1 MTLSPATRYKAVVVT
16 HTPSGA
22 FLQPYLITLP
32 IFIAT
37 VYLSL
42 AQPTIAGW
50 RLHHGWAAVAGAS
63 LMLIVLPGSPWA
75 LIGSSMAILLRPIM
89 TIISLMVI
97 TLVAQQAGLFDRL
110 LQAVLRLACGDGR
123 RLFFWLFWAGVLT
136 GALFTNDAAVLILT
150 PMVCLMLRNAPGLS
164 PLPFLFAVLNIANL
178 VAAFVISNPINIV
191 VAHYFGIDFLDYAAW
206 MFFPAM
212 AAAISTYVVLR
223 WYFRRE
229 ISASRLPEAPATRKS
244 LSPFARW
251 CAGLIAVIVLAAFLG
266 PRIGVPL
273 WVVMSSGACLLLL
286 IGRVMVGLDPL
297 GVARGVAWDVLV
309 FVVGFFILVNGL
321 RASGISGH
329 IGVLLHLAGEEP
341 IRLVFS
347 TGVVAALSS
356 ALMNNHPT
364 AYLMALTIGDLGVS
378 PWLQKVLAFAQLIGG
393 DLGPKMLPIGS
404 LAALLWF
411 RILRDHGITVPYRLY
426 VKIGVPVTL
435 IALFLALSV
444 LAAEMYWMAGG
455 TPGF

>member
-1 MTLSPATRYKAVVVT
+1 
-16 HTPSGA
+16 
-22 FLQPYLITLP
+22 
-32 IFIAT
+32 
-37 VYLSL
+37 
-42 AQPTIAGW
+42 
-50 RLHHGWAAVAGAS
+50 VAGAS
-63 LMLIVLPGSPWA
+63 VMLLVFPGSAWD
-75 LIGSSMAILLRPIM
+75 LVGSSATILLKPVI

-97 TLVAQQAGLFDRL
+97 TLVARRAGLFDRL
-110 LQAVLRLACGDGR
+110 LQMVLRSAGGDGR

-150 PMVCLMLRNAPGLS
+150 PLVCLMLRNLPGLA

-178 VAAFVISNPINIV
+178 VAALVISNPINVV
-191 VAHYFGIDFLDYAAW
+191 VAHYFGIDFVDYAGW
-206 MFFPAM
+206 MFLPALV
-212 AAAISTYVVLR
+212 AAVSTYLALR

-229 ISASRLPEAPATRKS
+229 ISESRFSAPEESPGS
-244 LSPFARW
+244 LTPFARW
-251 CAGLIAVIVLAAFLG
+251 CLGLMAVIVSAAFLG
-266 PRIGVPL
+266 PRVGLPL
-273 WVVMSSGACLLLL
+273 WVVMSSGAGLLLL
-286 IGRVMVGLDPL
+286 VGRMMAGISPV

-321 RASGISGH
+321 RSSGLSGQTGAL
-329 IGVLLHLAGEEP
+329 IGRLAGDDP
-341 IRLVFS
+341 IGLVFS

-411 RILRDHGITVPYRLY
+411 RILRDYGVIVPYRLY

-444 LAAEMYWMAGG
+444 LAAEVYLIELA
-455 TPGF
+455 